1 MANTFIQIGSTVT
14 VGAGGSTTITFSSIP
29 ATYTDLCLKF
39 SLRLRDYATL
49 DYGFIQLNSTAG
61 ITRTLI
67 GDGSS
72 ASAYSVG
79 SSLRIDYVIG
89 SGYTA
94 NTFTNGELYI
104 PNYTSSNGKPVSLD
118 HVLEKNETQAFQQL
132 SAGLF
137 STVTSA
143 VTSVTISGASNNFA
157 QYSSA
162 SLYGISKS

>member
-1 MANTFIQIGSTVT
+1 MATYIQIGSTVT
-14 VGAGGSTTITFSSIP
+14 VGAAGSTTITFSSIP

-39 SLRLRDYATL
+39 SLRWSSYATY

-61 ITRTLI
+61 TTRTLI
-67 GDGSS
+67 GSGAS
-72 ASAYSVG
+72 ASSYTVG
-79 SSLRIDYVIG
+79 SSLRIDYVTG
-89 SGYTA
+89 SGFTA
-94 NTFTNGELYI
+94 NSFTSGELYI
-104 PNYTSSNGKPVSLD
+104 PNYTSSNAKSVSLD
-118 HVLEKNETQAFQQL
+118 HVDERNDPSAYAQL
-132 SAGLF
+132 AAGLF

>member
-14 VGAGGSTTITFSSIP
+14 VGAGGSSTITFSSIP

-39 SLRLRDYATL
+39 SLRWNSYATL

-61 ITRTLI
+61 TTRTLI
-67 GDGSS
+67 GSGSS
-72 ASAYSVG
+72 ASSYTVG

-89 SGYTA
+89 SGFVA
-94 NTFTNGELYI
+94 NTFTSGDLYI
-104 PNYTSSNGKPVSLD
+104 PNYTSSNAKSVSLD
-118 HVLEKNETQAFQQL
+118 HIEENNGADGYTQLA
-132 SAGLF
+132 AGLF